1 MSTAGE
7 LLNVDVAIVG
17 FGPVGAVLAG
27 LLGRRGLRVAVLEVE
42 RDVFPLP
49 RAAHIDHQGLRV
61 LQELGCLEKVLPGMR
76 FNAGMDF
83 VNASRQVLTRIVSQ
97 KTNRY
102 GLPSSMYFHQP
113 GFDRAIRDT
122 VMALPNVHM
131 FLPTQAVGIE
141 THDTGATVRAAPV
154 DGGGE
159 LQVGARYVVGCD
171 GARSPTRT
179 WLDIGLEDLGFQEQ
193 WLVVDL
199 ELKETVHGLPQH
211 AVHVCDPARPH
222 TVVPMPE
229 PRYRFE
235 LMLLPGEDPEEMR
248 KTDNVARLLE
258 PWIPLGAARV
268 ERLAVYTF
276 RGVVAQKWRKGPVL
290 LAGDAAHLMPPF
302 LGQGMCSGLRDA
314 SNLAWKLDWV
324 LRGGAPESLLDTYER
339 ERQPHVRKVIQAAVD
354 FGRIICTLDPQVAA
368 DRDADMLSNQKP
380 TSGDSAFR
388 LPLLQHGPL
397 VLAGGG
403 SIFVQP
409 EISQDGRRLD
419 DLVGPRFLV
428 LGRTWEALDG
438 SAAWWACDDRA
449 LVTTLTD
456 VPDPGHWMRSW
467 LDRSHSDVVVVRPD
481 RYVLGAGKSLTPI
494 TEAVRGLLSPEPAPA
509 QARTRARSTA

>member
-1 MSTAGE
+1 MATPGE
-7 LLNVDVAIVG
+7 LLNLDVAIIG

-27 LLGRRGLRVAVLEVE
+27 LLGRRGLQVAVLEVE
-42 RDVFPLP
+42 QDVFPLP

-61 LQELGCLEKVLPGMR
+61 LQELGCLDKVLPGMR

-83 VNASRQVLTRIVSQ
+83 VNASRQVLTRIVSPRV
-97 KTNRY
+97 NRY

-113 GFDRAIRDT
+113 GFDRTIRAT
-122 VMALPNVHM
+122 VSALPNVRV
-131 FLPTQAVGIE
+131 FLPTQAIAIE
-141 THDTGATVRAAPV
+141 SSDAGATVRARRV
-154 DGGGE
+154 DCDVE
-159 LQVGARYVVGCD
+159 VQLRARYVVGCD

-179 WLDIGLEDLGFQEQ
+179 WLNIALDDLGFQEQ

-199 ELKETVHGLPQH
+199 KLHGALNGLPQH

-248 KTDNVARLLE
+248 KTENVARLLAG
-258 PWIPLGAARV
+258 WIPLGAAEV
-268 ERLAVYTF
+268 ERIAVYTF
-276 RGVVAQKWRKGPVL
+276 RGVLAEKWRKGPVL

-324 LRGGAPESLLDTYER
+324 IRGRASESLLDTYER
-339 ERQPHVRKVIQAAVD
+339 ERKPHVRKVIQAAVD
-354 FGRIICTLDPQVAA
+354 FGRIICTLDPKVAA
-368 DRDADMLSNQKP
+368 ERDADMLNR
-380 TSGDSAFR
+380 TSADHSAFR

-397 VLAGGG
+397 VLPGGG

-409 EISQDGRRLD
+409 QSPHDGRRLD

-428 LGRTWEALDG
+428 LGRTREALDG
-438 SAAWWACDDRA
+438 SASWWSSDGRA
-449 LVTTLTD
+449 LVTTLAE
-456 VPDPGHWMRSW
+456 VPDPGHWIRGW
-467 LDRSHSDVVVVRPD
+467 LDRTHSDVVVVRPD
-481 RYVLGAGKSLTPI
+481 RYVLGAGKSLTAI
-494 TEAVRGLLSPEPAPA
+494 TEAVRDLLNPATA
-509 QARTRARSTA
+509 QARAVARSTA